1 MVGQTQIAT
10 EINTAAMTE
19 ASTTMEPTTTT
30 EAERKFDR
38 AAGCLA
44 GQFCG
49 DAYGAQYEFMGK
61 AKIASLMR
69 DNGTDMMGASKVWH
83 TEPGQ
88 ITDDSEMAVSLARS
102 MIDGGGYKASAATKY
117 YLEWS
122 NSEPFDIGATCLN
135 GLRGYPNCES
145 QANGALMRIST
156 LAVHFAYNNGEGWE
170 DCDKYAAADAK
181 ITHPNDI
188 CVQAN
193 ILFVRALVELI
204 SSAVSP
210 RELNKDMCGWAA
222 EISAHECLRSVVAA
236 ADHAAPSDYITK
248 QGWVVIAFQN
258 AIYQLL
264 HAASPMEGI
273 IDTVSCGGDTDTN
286 AAIAGAMLG
295 AHYGYEAFPKD
306 WLATVQECRPGGL
319 RPRPKAYWVGDIKE
333 LTKKTAVVK

>member
-1 MVGQTQIAT
+1 MPQKIIAVPMVGQTQIAT

-145 QANGALMRIST
+145 R
-156 LAVHFAYNNGEGWE
+156 
-170 DCDKYAAADAK
+170 
-181 ITHPNDI
+181 
-188 CVQAN
+188 
-193 ILFVRALVELI
+193 RAL
-204 SSAVSP
+204 
-210 RELNKDMCGWAA
+210 
-222 EISAHECLRSVVAA
+222 CL
-236 ADHAAPSDYITK
+236 
-248 QGWVVIAFQN
+248 
-258 AIYQLL
+258 
-264 HAASPMEGI
+264 
-273 IDTVSCGGDTDTN
+273 
-286 AAIAGAMLG
+286 
-295 AHYGYEAFPKD
+295 
-306 WLATVQECRPGGL
+306 
-319 RPRPKAYWVGDIKE
+319 
-333 LTKKTAVVK
+333 